1 MTDKPLPERLVESGK
16 RKAAKTREEVRTL
29 AREAGH
35 LLGVPLRLIDAAP
48 GRRIVER
55 RVGPVGAAPGTLIED
70 PDAPD
75 ATASVYHY
83 TPAWCEHRDIERVGP
98 NEAAALRSVA
108 RSEGVTWIDVVGVRD
123 ASAVGAI
130 GEAFGLHPLVQ
141 EDLMHTTQRPKI
153 EIYDDEVFVVARMVR
168 PGEGASIEVEQVAF
182 VLGDGYLLTFQE
194 RPGDVFDPVRKRIHD
209 GGRIRQFGPDYLL
222 YALLDVVVD
231 GAFEGVARIGDATE
245 ALEESVLGEPQPFV
259 RAALAGLRRE
269 IIVLRRA
276 VVPLREALGP
286 LTREEIPLVAER
298 TRLFFRD
305 VHDHAVQ
312 AADSVETLRDVLS
325 GLSDLYLSA
334 VSMRQ
339 NEVMKALTIV
349 GAVFL
354 PITFLTGLYGMNFEF
369 MPELQAP
376 YGYPIFLAV
385 LILVTGSTLIYFR
398 HKRWI

>member
-141 EDLMHTTQRPKI
+141 EDLANTTQRPKL
-153 EIYDDEVFVVARMVR
+153 EFYDDQAFVVARMVH
-168 PGEGASIEVEQVAF
+168 PETGAVEQVSF
-182 VLGDGYLLTFQE
+182 VLGEGYLLTFQE
-194 RPGDVFDPVRKRIHD
+194 APGDVFAPVRQRLETD
-209 GGRIRQFGPDYLL
+209 GSRVRGHGADYLL
-222 YALLDVVVD
+222 YALLDLLVD
-231 GAFEGVARIGDATE
+231 GLFATVERLGDATE
-245 ALEESVLGEPQPFV
+245 ALEEAVLGNPGDGV

-269 IIVLRRA
+269 VIIVRRA
-276 VVPLREALGP
+276 AWPLREVVSRLWRDESALVGE
-286 LTREEIPLVAER
+286 TA
-298 TRLFFRD
+298 RLFLRD
-305 VHDHAVQ
+305 VHDHVVQ
-312 AADSVETLRDVLS
+312 AADALETLRDVIA
-325 GLSDLYLSA
+325 GTQDLYLSV
-334 VSMRQ
+334 VSSRQ

-354 PITFLTGLYGMNFEF
+354 PLTFLTGLYGMNFDR
-369 MPELQAP
+369 MPELHLP
-376 YGYPIFLAV
+376 YAYPVFLIVLTAV
-385 LILVTGSTLIYFR
+385 TLLTLVVFR
-398 HKRWI
+398 VKRWL